1 MNEKQQLT
9 RRDFMRGTAY
19 AGMALTLGMAR
30 ATEAP
35 RRQPAKSRV
44 VVIRDSDVLDAQNN
58 VQAEV
63 LERILTDGIKA
74 LAGAPSAEEAWKRH
88 FKPDDKVTIKS
99 NVMITPTRP
108 ELIRAIMKGIAL
120 AGVPIDE
127 IRVWDRDRGGKG
139 PDQAD
144 SKTWDWRPGFDSN
157 SISNAVH
164 EATALVNVPGLKNH
178 MVSGLGAAL
187 KNWAG
192 AVTNIHPAYTK
203 PEDISFDIHSD
214 SGAEM
219 GVLNAIPAIRKK
231 CRLIVV
237 EALRPLCNGGP
248 IIDPR
253 YLWPYKGLVIGTDPV
268 AVDSVCLKILQ
279 GRRDQVR
286 GGSWPLS
293 PPPKHVAIAETKYK
307 LGTADL
313 SQIEIVRLG
322 REEDAFV

>member
-1 MNEKQQLT
+1 MNEKRELT
-9 RRDFMRGTAY
+9 RRDFIRGTAC
-19 AGMALTLGMAR
+19 AGMGIALGMAT
-30 ATEAP
+30 ATKAESEGS
-35 RRQPAKSRV
+35 AKSRV
-44 VVIRDSDVLDAQNN
+44 VVIRDAEVLDPQNK

-63 LERILTDGIKA
+63 LERILNDGIKA
-74 LAGAPSAEEAWKRH
+74 FAGTANAQDAWKRH
-88 FKPDDKVTIKS
+88 FKPDDKVIIKS

-108 ELIRAIMKGIAL
+108 ELIRAIMKGIAQ

-127 IRVWDRDRGGKG
+127 IRVWDRNQGGRG

-144 SKTWDWRPGFDSN
+144 PKTWRWQPGFDAN

-203 PEDISFDIHSD
+203 PEDISFEIHSD

-219 GVLNAIPAIRKK
+219 GVLNAIPAIRNK

-248 IIDPR
+248 MVDPR
-253 YLWPYKGLVIGTDPV
+253 YLWPYKGLVIGSDPV

-286 GGSWPLS
+286 GRSWPLS
-293 PPPKHVAIAETKYK
+293 PPPKHVAIAASKYK
-307 LGTADL
+307 LGVADL

-322 REEDAFV
+322 WEEDAFV